1 MRKFAL
7 AAVFALA
14 SSATFAGSALEIPI
28 NGRVARIRIK
38 DNCREAKCASV
49 SWSGRG
55 SKGQGQQFKIPA
67 MSAKTLSKMFGG
79 KVPNLKSFMS
89 GAGRTGN
96 VGGAGAQRLSGP
108 GAAGKQVAAASVSA
122 PAASADEPPSASRT
136 AAPESNESPAET
148 KAEATRSMTSAT
160 PNAAAPEERLAAVAA
175 ASKANASRTSPV
187 GEWLVEDGKSQI
199 RIEECGANLCGH
211 VSVAKKPNEK
221 DRNNPNPS
229 LRGRSVV
236 GMPILLDMKPSGNRW
251 NGRIYNA
258 QDGKTYTGNISLKNG
273 NTLRVQGCVFGGM
286 ICGGQNWSR
295 VN

>member
-14 SSATFAGSALEIPI
+14 SSAAFAGPALEIPI
-28 NGRVARIRIK
+28 NGRVAHIRIK
-38 DNCREAKCASV
+38 DNCRKARCASV
-49 SWSGRG
+49 SWSGRS

-67 MSAKTLSKMFGG
+67 MSAKALSKMFGG
-79 KVPNLKSFMS
+79 KVPNLKSLMS
-89 GAGRTGN
+89 GAGGIGN
-96 VGGAGAQRLSGP
+96 VGGAGAQWPSRS
-108 GAAGKQVAAASVSA
+108 AATGKRVAAASVSA
-122 PAASADEPPSASRT
+122 PAASPDEPQSASRT

-148 KAEATRSMTSAT
+148 KAEATRSMTPAT

-175 ASKANASRTSPV
+175 APKANASRTSPV

-199 RIEECGANLCGH
+199 RIEECGANLCGY

-221 DRNNPNPS
+221 DRNNPNPT
-229 LRGRSVV
+229 LRSRSVV

-251 NGRIYNA
+251 KGRIYNA
-258 QDGKTYTGNISLKNG
+258 QDGRTYSGNMSLKNS
-273 NTLRVQGCVFGGM
+273 NMLHIEGCAFGGM

>member
-14 SSATFAGSALEIPI
+14 SSAAVAGSALEIPI

-38 DNCREAKCASV
+38 DNCHEARCASV

-55 SKGQGQQFKIPA
+55 SKGQGQQFKMPA

-79 KVPNLKSFMS
+79 KVPNLKSLMS
-89 GAGRTGN
+89 GGYGN
-96 VGGAGAQRLSGP
+96 GGAGAPSRP
-108 GAAGKQVAAASVSA
+108 AATAKQVAAAPVSA
-122 PAASADEPPSASRT
+122 PAASADEPQSASRT
-136 AAPESNESPAET
+136 AALESNESPAET
-148 KAEATRSMTSAT
+148 KEDATRSMTPAT
-160 PNAAAPEERLAAVAA
+160 PNSAAPEERLAALAA
-175 ASKANASRTSPV
+175 APKAKASPTSPV
-187 GEWLVEDGKSQI
+187 GEWRVEDGKSQI
-199 RIEECGANLCGH
+199 RIEECGANLCGY

-258 QDGKTYTGNISLKNG
+258 QDGRTYTGIISLKNG
-273 NTLRVQGCVFGGM
+273 NTLRVQGCAFGGM
-286 ICGGQNWSR
+286 ICGNQNWSR

>member
-14 SSATFAGSALEIPI
+14 SSAAVAGSALEIPI

-38 DNCREAKCASV
+38 DNCHEARCASV

-55 SKGQGQQFKIPA
+55 SKGQGRQFKIPA

-79 KVPNLKSFMS
+79 KVPNLKSLMS
-89 GAGRTGN
+89 GGYGN
-96 VGGAGAQRLSGP
+96 AGAGAPSRP
-108 GAAGKQVAAASVSA
+108 AATAKQVAAASVSA
-122 PAASADEPPSASRT
+122 PAASADEPQSASRS
-136 AAPESNESPAET
+136 AALESNESPAEA
-148 KAEATRSMTSAT
+148 KEEATRSITPAT
-160 PNAAAPEERLAAVAA
+160 PNSAAPEERLAALAA
-175 ASKANASRTSPV
+175 APKAKASPTSPV

-199 RIEECGANLCGH
+199 RIEECGANLCGY

-258 QDGKTYTGNISLKNG
+258 QDGRTYTGIISLKNG
-273 NTLRVQGCVFGGM
+273 NTLRVQGCAFGGM

>member
-14 SSATFAGSALEIPI
+14 SSAAFAGSALEIPI

-38 DNCREAKCASV
+38 DNCHAARCASV

-55 SKGQGQQFKIPA
+55 SKSQGQQFKMPA

-79 KVPNLKSFMS
+79 KVPNLKSLMS
-89 GAGRTGN
+89 GGYGN
-96 VGGAGAQRLSGP
+96 GGAGAPSRP
-108 GAAGKQVAAASVSA
+108 AATAKQVAAASVSA
-122 PAASADEPPSASRT
+122 PAASPDEPQSASRT
-136 AAPESNESPAET
+136 AALESNESPAET
-148 KAEATRSMTSAT
+148 KVEATRSMTGAT
-160 PNAAAPEERLAAVAA
+160 PNSAAPEERLAALAA
-175 ASKANASRTSPV
+175 APKAKASPTSPV

-199 RIEECGANLCGH
+199 RVEECGANLCGY

-258 QDGKTYTGNISLKNG
+258 QDGRTYTGNISLKNG
-273 NTLRVQGCVFGGM
+273 NTLRVQGCAFGGM
-286 ICGGQNWSR
+286 ICGNQNWSR

>member
-14 SSATFAGSALEIPI
+14 SSAAFAGSALEIPI

-38 DNCREAKCASV
+38 DNCHEARCASV

-55 SKGQGQQFKIPA
+55 SKGQGQQFKMPA

-79 KVPNLKSFMS
+79 KVPNLKSLMS
-89 GAGRTGN
+89 GGYGN
-96 VGGAGAQRLSGP
+96 GGAGAPSRS
-108 GAAGKQVAAASVSA
+108 AATAKQVAAASVSA
-122 PAASADEPPSASRT
+122 PAASADEPQSASRS
-136 AAPESNESPAET
+136 AALESNESPAET
-148 KAEATRSMTSAT
+148 KEDATRSMTPAT
-160 PNAAAPEERLAAVAA
+160 PSSAAPEERLAALAA
-175 ASKANASRTSPV
+175 APKAKASPTSPV

-199 RIEECGANLCGH
+199 RIEECGANLCGY

-258 QDGKTYTGNISLKNG
+258 QDGRTYTGIISLKNG
-273 NTLRVQGCVFGGM
+273 NTLRVQGCAFGGM

>member
-14 SSATFAGSALEIPI
+14 SSAAFAGSALEIPI

-38 DNCREAKCASV
+38 DNCHAARCASV

-55 SKGQGQQFKIPA
+55 SKSQGQQFKMPA

-79 KVPNLKSFMS
+79 KVPNLKSLMS
-89 GAGRTGN
+89 GGYSN
-96 VGGAGAQRLSGP
+96 GGAGAPSRP
-108 GAAGKQVAAASVSA
+108 AATAKQVATASVSA
-122 PAASADEPPSASRT
+122 PAASPDEPQSASRT
-136 AAPESNESPAET
+136 AALESNESPAET
-148 KAEATRSMTSAT
+148 KVEATRSMTGAT
-160 PNAAAPEERLAAVAA
+160 PNSAAPEERLAALAA
-175 ASKANASRTSPV
+175 APKAKASPTSPV

-199 RIEECGANLCGH
+199 RVEECGANLCGY

-258 QDGKTYTGNISLKNG
+258 QDGRTYTGIISLKNG
-273 NTLRVQGCVFGGM
+273 NTLRVQGCAFGGM
-286 ICGGQNWSR
+286 ICGNQNWSR

>member
-14 SSATFAGSALEIPI
+14 SSAAVAGSALEIPI

-38 DNCREAKCASV
+38 DNCHEARCASV

-79 KVPNLKSFMS
+79 KVPTLKSLMS
-89 GAGRTGN
+89 GGYGN
-96 VGGAGAQRLSGP
+96 AGAGAPSRP
-108 GAAGKQVAAASVSA
+108 AATAKQVAAAPVSA
-122 PAASADEPPSASRT
+122 PAAFADEPQSASRS
-136 AAPESNESPAET
+136 AALESNESPAET
-148 KAEATRSMTSAT
+148 KEDATRSMTPAT
-160 PNAAAPEERLAAVAA
+160 PNSAAPEERLAALAA
-175 ASKANASRTSPV
+175 APKAKASPTSPV
-187 GEWLVEDGKSQI
+187 GEWRVEDGKSQI
-199 RIEECGANLCGH
+199 RIEECGANLCGY

-258 QDGKTYTGNISLKNG
+258 QDGRTYTGIISLKNG
-273 NTLRVQGCVFGGM
+273 NTLRVQGCAFGGM

>member
-14 SSATFAGSALEIPI
+14 SSAAFAGSALEIPI

-38 DNCREAKCASV
+38 DNCHAARCASV

-55 SKGQGQQFKIPA
+55 SKSQGQQFKMPA

-79 KVPNLKSFMS
+79 KVPNLKSLMS
-89 GAGRTGN
+89 GGYGN
-96 VGGAGAQRLSGP
+96 GGAGAPSRP
-108 GAAGKQVAAASVSA
+108 AATAKQVAAASVSA
-122 PAASADEPPSASRT
+122 PAASPDETQSASRT
-136 AAPESNESPAET
+136 AALESNESPAEA
-148 KAEATRSMTSAT
+148 KEEATRSMTPAT
-160 PNAAAPEERLAAVAA
+160 PNSAVPEERLAALAA
-175 ASKANASRTSPV
+175 APKAKASPTSPV

-199 RIEECGANLCGH
+199 RIEECGANLCGY

-258 QDGKTYTGNISLKNG
+258 QDGRTYTGIISLKNG
-273 NTLRVQGCVFGGM
+273 NTLRVQGCAFGGM

>member
-14 SSATFAGSALEIPI
+14 SSAAFAGSALEIPI

-38 DNCREAKCASV
+38 DNCHAARCASV

-55 SKGQGQQFKIPA
+55 SKSRGQQFKMPA

-79 KVPNLKSFMS
+79 KVPNLKSLMS
-89 GAGRTGN
+89 GGYSN
-96 VGGAGAQRLSGP
+96 GGAGAPSRP
-108 GAAGKQVAAASVSA
+108 AATAKQVATASVSA
-122 PAASADEPPSASRT
+122 PAASPDEPQSASRT
-136 AAPESNESPAET
+136 AALESNESPAET
-148 KAEATRSMTSAT
+148 KVEATRSMTGAT
-160 PNAAAPEERLAAVAA
+160 PNSAAPEERLAALAA
-175 ASKANASRTSPV
+175 APKAKASPTSPV

-199 RIEECGANLCGH
+199 RVEECGANLCGY

-258 QDGKTYTGNISLKNG
+258 QDGRTYTGIISLKNG
-273 NTLRVQGCVFGGM
+273 NTLRVQGCAFGGM
-286 ICGGQNWSR
+286 ICGNQNWSR

>member
-14 SSATFAGSALEIPI
+14 SSAAVAGSALEIPI

-38 DNCREAKCASV
+38 DNCHEARCASV

-79 KVPNLKSFMS
+79 KVPTLKSLMS
-89 GAGRTGN
+89 GGYGN
-96 VGGAGAQRLSGP
+96 AGAGAPSRP
-108 GAAGKQVAAASVSA
+108 AATAKQVAAAPVSA
-122 PAASADEPPSASRT
+122 PAASADEPQSASRS
-136 AAPESNESPAET
+136 AALESNESPAET
-148 KAEATRSMTSAT
+148 KEDATRSMTPAT
-160 PNAAAPEERLAAVAA
+160 PNSAAPEERLAALAA
-175 ASKANASRTSPV
+175 APKAKASPTSPV
-187 GEWLVEDGKSQI
+187 GEWRVEDGKSQI
-199 RIEECGANLCGH
+199 RIEECGANLCGY

-258 QDGKTYTGNISLKNG
+258 QDGRTYTGIISLKNG
-273 NTLRVQGCVFGGM
+273 NTLRVQGCAFGGM

>member
-14 SSATFAGSALEIPI
+14 SSAAFAGSALEIPI

-38 DNCREAKCASV
+38 DNCHAARCASV

-55 SKGQGQQFKIPA
+55 SKSQGQQFKMPA

-79 KVPNLKSFMS
+79 KVPNLKSLMS
-89 GAGRTGN
+89 GGYGN
-96 VGGAGAQRLSGP
+96 GGAGAPSRP
-108 GAAGKQVAAASVSA
+108 AATAKQVAAASVSA
-122 PAASADEPPSASRT
+122 PAASPDEPQSASRT
-136 AAPESNESPAET
+136 AALESNESPAET
-148 KAEATRSMTSAT
+148 KVEATRSMTAAA
-160 PNAAAPEERLAAVAA
+160 PNSAAPEERLAALAA
-175 ASKANASRTSPV
+175 APKAKASPTSPV

-199 RIEECGANLCGH
+199 RVEECGANLCGY

-258 QDGKTYTGNISLKNG
+258 QDGRTYSGNISLKNG
-273 NTLRVQGCVFGGM
+273 NTLRVQGCAFGGM
-286 ICGGQNWSR
+286 ICGNQNWSR

>member
-14 SSATFAGSALEIPI
+14 SSAAFAGSALEIPI

-38 DNCREAKCASV
+38 DNCHAARCASV

-55 SKGQGQQFKIPA
+55 SKSQGQQFKMPA

-79 KVPNLKSFMS
+79 KVPNLKSLMS
-89 GAGRTGN
+89 GGYGN
-96 VGGAGAQRLSGP
+96 GGAGAPSRP
-108 GAAGKQVAAASVSA
+108 AATAKQVAAASVSA
-122 PAASADEPPSASRT
+122 PAASADEPQSASRT
-136 AAPESNESPAET
+136 AALESNEPAAET
-148 KAEATRSMTSAT
+148 KVEATRSMTGAT
-160 PNAAAPEERLAAVAA
+160 PNSAAPEERLAALAA
-175 ASKANASRTSPV
+175 APKAKASPTSPV

-199 RIEECGANLCGH
+199 RVEECGANLCGY

-258 QDGKTYTGNISLKNG
+258 QDGRTYTGNISLKNG
-273 NTLRVQGCVFGGM
+273 NTLRVQGCAFGGM
-286 ICGGQNWSR
+286 ICGNQNWSR